1 MEALHACIVDGDI
14 VDHRSGQMEVLW
26 CHPRHACK
34 RGADPGNGLPA
45 IGQAGARA
53 GNEQAGGGAVGTDEH
68 PLEPLDRQAWLQR
81 QRRLCQPGDGIA
93 AAGDRLKPDP
103 ALLVGGGG
111 RPVGRLDEA
120 VESGSIERAAIPG
133 GDHNIAA
140 FKLLREPLISFSG
153 GEGRRHPF
161 HRRRRLHAEHPQG
174 RRRDPGGCQS
184 HGRNRHQAHRQQ
196 A

>member
-1 MEALHACIVDGDI
+1 MV
-14 VDHRSGQMEVLW
+14 S
-26 CHPRHACK
+26 
-34 RGADPGNGLPA
+34 
-45 IGQAGARA
+45 
-53 GNEQAGGGAVGTDEH
+53 
-68 PLEPLDRQAWLQR
+68 
-81 QRRLCQPGDGIA
+81 
-93 AAGDRLKPDP
+93 
-103 ALLVGGGG
+103 GGGG
-111 RPVGRLDEA
+111 PVGRLDEA

-140 FKLLREPLISFSG
+140 FKLLREPLISYSG